1 MTLNK
6 KNEKLLS
13 EQYNYR
19 EIKMTNNSD
28 KKTQEEQLKKIL
40 R

>member
-28 KKTQEEQLKKIL
+28 KKHRKNNQKNT
-40 R
+40 